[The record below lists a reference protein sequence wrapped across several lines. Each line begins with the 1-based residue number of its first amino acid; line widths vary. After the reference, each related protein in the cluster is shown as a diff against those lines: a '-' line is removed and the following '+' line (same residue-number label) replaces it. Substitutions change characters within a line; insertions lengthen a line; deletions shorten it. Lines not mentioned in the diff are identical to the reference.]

1 MYLEFFGLSE
11 YPFSITPNT
20 RFLYLSKP
28 HEDAMTALKYGI
40 HERLGFLLMTGEVGT
55 GKTTL
60 IRALFEQL
68 DSKVHTALLINPL
81 FSVPELLCAI
91 AKDFGVSTTEDK
103 SPQNQ
108 IYALNEF
115 LLKVN
120 ERGENA
126 VLVIDEAQTLSTDA
140 LEAIRL
146 LTNLE
151 TDQHKL
157 LQILLVGQPEL
168 EKKLEEQQL
177 RQLAQRI
184 TTRAYLKALNVLE
197 MMQYVNHRICVANG
211 GGKVF
216 FDPKAYRLLH
226 KETKGYPR
234 LINLVCHRALLASF
248 VRETSVVDG
257 HAISQAIADLKGREF
272 RPRWM
277 WLKQLVFS

>member
-1 MYLEFFGLSE
+1 
-11 YPFSITPNT
+11 
-20 RFLYLSKP
+20 
-28 HEDAMTALKYGI
+28 
-40 HERLGFLLMTGEVGT
+40 
-55 GKTTL
+55 
-60 IRALFEQL
+60 
-68 DSKVHTALLINPL
+68 
-81 FSVPELLCAI
+81 
-91 AKDFGVSTTEDK
+91 
-103 SPQNQ
+103 
-108 IYALNEF
+108 
-115 LLKVN
+115 VN

-126 VLVIDEAQTLSTDA
+126 VLVIDEAQTLSTSA

-157 LQILLVGQPEL
+157 LQIVLVGQPEL
-168 EKKLEEQQL
+168 EKKLEDQQL

-184 TTRAYLKALNVLE
+184 TTRAYLTALNMLE

-226 KETKGYPR
+226 KETHGYPR
-234 LINLVCHRALLASF
+234 LINLVCHRALLASY

-257 HAISQAIADLKGREF
+257 DAISQAIADLKGKKF